1 MTNSEQRCRKNFVR
15 RLLYRESAPNEPP
28 GFEIG
33 PVDLIANYVALTS
46 LPELFSL
53 QHESWI
59 SHVSFD
65 ESSSTLRYTIS
76 KNKAHL

>member
-1 MTNSEQRCRKNFVR
+1 MNMKISHVPK
-15 RLLYRESAPNEPP
+15 YRESAPNEPP

-33 PVDLIANYVALTS
+33 PVDLIANYGALTS
-46 LPELFSL
+46 LPELFSS

-65 ESSSTLRYTIS
+65 ESSSTLLYTIS
-76 KNKAHL
+76 KNRAHL